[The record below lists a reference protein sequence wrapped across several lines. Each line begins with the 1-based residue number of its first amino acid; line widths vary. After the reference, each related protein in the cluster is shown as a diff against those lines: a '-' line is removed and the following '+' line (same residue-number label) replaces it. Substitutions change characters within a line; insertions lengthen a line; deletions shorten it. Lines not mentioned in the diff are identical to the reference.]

1 MTQEKIELPWH
12 EGNLFLPVSDVM
24 LADVVTEARH
34 LGARFADIL
43 QKISADQDRAAL
55 EKKQLRCE
63 QEAWNAQR
71 TGPLPGLESVAPAQV
86 VAGALQ
92 QGRPRMD
99 AEATLVFFTISHYF
113 GSIYSG
119 TAVERLLD
127 SLSVYQFLGEKGI
140 KMPGPR
146 TIGDNVN
153 AISLDTR
160 RYILQCQAQLALAE
174 ELDDFLE
181 VCGDST
187 SSQAN
192 TRWPTDSGLIHRLL
206 DRVFRDSQDLGRF
219 GLPNF
224 HVHWMNQWL
233 PKLKS
238 LDFAIS
244 VAKNERAR
252 KKLYRRYL
260 KIVSSA
266 VWHLGE
272 EAIRLHDTVQSIEL
286 PPILKQRL
294 DRHWGR
300 ILEDLHD
307 VCRIYRQCEGRVFDG
322 KRVKGSDRIL
332 SLSDRTAA
340 YILKGD
346 RSPVV
351 GYKPQLSRS
360 RNGLIT
366 ALLVPEGNA
375 ADSAMLVP
383 LVSEA
388 IDITGVIPELGSF
401 DDGYSSKKG
410 LEKLQ
415 DLGLQD
421 VSFSGSKG
429 KALLGDEKWN
439 SDVLKEARRNRS
451 AVESLMFCLKHC
463 HEFGELRRRG
473 IGAVRE
479 ELTGKAIV
487 YNFCR
492 ITMLRRRKR
501 EPELHARAA

>member
-1 MTQEKIELPWH
+1 VAQEKIEDPKH
-12 EGNLFLPVSDVM
+12 QGNLFLPVSDVM
-24 LADVVTEARH
+24 LADVIEEARH
-34 LGARFADIL
+34 LGVRFPGIL
-43 QKISADQDRAAL
+43 RKISEDQDEAAL
-55 EKKQLRCE
+55 EKKQLRCD
-63 QEAWNAQR
+63 QQAWITRR
-71 TGPLPGLESVAPAQV
+71 TEPLPGLENVAPAKAM
-86 VAGALQ
+86 AGALQ

-99 AEATLVFFTISHYF
+99 PETTLAFFTISHYF
-113 GSIYSG
+113 NSIYSG

-127 SLSVYQFLGEKGI
+127 SLSVCQFLGEKGI
-140 KMPGPR
+140 KMPGVR

-160 RYILQCQAQLALAE
+160 RHILQCQAQLAIAE

-187 SSQAN
+187 SCQAN

-206 DRVFRDSQDLGRF
+206 DRAFRDSQNLGRF
-219 GLPNF
+219 GLPDF
-224 HVHWMNQWL
+224 RVHWMNQWL

-238 LDFAIS
+238 LDFAIN

-260 KIVSSA
+260 RTASSA
-266 VWHLGE
+266 AWHLGE
-272 EAIRLHDTVQSIEL
+272 EAIRLHDTAQSIEL
-286 PPILKQRL
+286 PPVLKQRL

-300 ILEDLHD
+300 MLEDLHD
-307 VCRIYRQCEGRVFDG
+307 VCRIYRQCECRVFDG

-332 SLSDRTAA
+332 SLSDRTSA
-340 YILKGD
+340 YILKGV
-346 RSPVV
+346 RFPVV

-375 ADSAMLVP
+375 ADSEMLVP

-388 IDITGVIPELGSF
+388 IDITGVVPKLGSF
-401 DDGYSSKKG
+401 DDGYSSKTG
-410 LEKLQ
+410 LGKLQ
-415 DLGLQD
+415 DLGLQAI
-421 VSFSGSKG
+421 SFSGSKG
-429 KALLGDEKWN
+429 KALLGDEQWN
-439 SDVLKEARRNRS
+439 SDVLKKARRYRS

-463 HEFGELRRRG
+463 RQFGELRRRG
-473 IGAVRE
+473 IDAVRE

-487 YNFCR
+487 YNFGR
-492 ITMLRRRKR
+492 IIMLRKRKQD
-501 EPELHARAA
+501 PELDAQAA